1 MIRAWHGW
9 RMLRGRYGSEAA
21 MTESGAP
28 RQVLAA
34 QEHPEAVWAP
44 GVLVLVAVG
53 LVAGWVLRKRWDRAM
68 RWDRRM
74 QW

>member
-1 MIRAWHGW
+1 MA
-9 RMLRGRYGSEAA
+9 
-21 MTESGAP
+21 ESGAP
-28 RQVLAA
+28 QQVLAA

-68 RWDRRM
+68 RWDRRV